1 MMKLEKYKE
10 ETRLKEEREREKWRR
25 REERDREERWQ
36 DEMAADRRNQ
46 LQLMAFLTAGRRVIK
61 NIKRSL
67 SKLSLL
73 LIAASDDIYI
83 LMYHQMYQLRSERFE
98 NKVGQKCFLCQ
109 LSSSHWHWMEG

>member
-10 ETRLKEEREREKWRR
+10 ETRLKEEREKWRR
-25 REERDREERWQ
+25 REERWR

-73 LIAASDDIYI
+73 LIAASDI
-83 LMYHQMYQLRSERFE
+83 S
-98 NKVGQKCFLCQ
+98 
-109 LSSSHWHWMEG
+109 

>member
-73 LIAASDDIYI
+73 LIAASE
-83 LMYHQMYQLRSERFE
+83 QVRGLRKTTSE
-98 NKVGQKCFLCQ
+98 
-109 LSSSHWHWMEG
+109 M